1 MIDRVW
7 DDNFLNTATKMWS
20 TKSIDSVRQPLLRVE
35 WEFQTLSSLPPFLKC
50 FEAVMN
56 FTRSPCS
63 PVQMLKTLEDFLPD
77 LDGKTL
83 LTSNADNILCHGPL
97 ARNNCNPP
105 AAARE

>member
-1 MIDRVW
+1 
-7 DDNFLNTATKMWS
+7 
-20 TKSIDSVRQPLLRVE
+20 
-35 WEFQTLSSLPPFLKC
+35 
-50 FEAVMN
+50 MN

-63 PVQMLKTLEDFLPD
+63 PVQMLKTLEVFLPD

-105 AAARE
+105 LLLESNMSGRSMMDLCLTSRYHHP